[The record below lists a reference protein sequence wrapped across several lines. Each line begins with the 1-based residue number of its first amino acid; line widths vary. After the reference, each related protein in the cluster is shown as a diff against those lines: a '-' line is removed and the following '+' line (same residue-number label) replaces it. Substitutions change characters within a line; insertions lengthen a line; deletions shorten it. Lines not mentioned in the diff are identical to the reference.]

1 MLALGGKLDEDY
13 RQRIKMDFANAR
25 ERTAQSIQRLRAESM
40 KAISF
45 TERFEELDTVGLTL
59 DVRLSEGGRIEVLSA
74 TQITNL
80 LRVVMSRVAPRAGLP
95 PLRLSHLHALSPCAR
110 RMGT

>member
-1 MLALGGKLDEDY
+1 LDEDY
-13 RQRIKMDFANAR
+13 RQRINMDFANAR
-25 ERTAQSIQRLRAESM
+25 ERMAQSIQRLRAESM

-45 TERFEELDTVGLTL
+45 TERFAELDTVGLTL

-80 LRVVMSRVAPRAGLP
+80 LRVVMRRAAPRAGLP
-95 PLRLSHLHALSPCAR
+95 PLRLSHRHALAPCAR
-110 RMGT
+110 RRMGT